1 MGSHHTTAQTG
12 SATVPADRRFGRD
25 PVRPAAIAARIA
37 GSLVERRREQLVFV
51 AATAALWSVFFVQ
64 AWQAT
69 TLLDDWY
76 QLGWYKGHALDAGL
90 VWRVARYNYFHA
102 NPRIGDVFLL
112 LVDGPRGIHLA
123 LTPVVQIALLWASFV
138 VAFGRRPRPSYRDLE
153 LLLVLQVMIWLA
165 SPIPGVIYF
174 YRPFATNY
182 LFAFATTLLVFA
194 PYRLALAR
202 PPDRR
207 ARWWLSPA
215 MFVLGWLAGMS
226 NEHTG
231 PAAIVA
237 VGGCVVFA
245 WRRRRLSAW
254 MIAGALGLAAG
265 YAMLMFAPGQAE
277 RYAGRAAKLDAL
289 GLIASRGVSGN
300 FDILAGFLGE
310 AAWAI
315 DLVIAATLVFVH
327 RHRHRCAGDP
337 LPAMSRAQLLAIAGL
352 VAAAGAIVVTLFASP
367 VTIER
372 LLFAPAVLLAA
383 ALAVIADYLFT
394 SRRVRTLVTVACAI
408 IFGYHAVRFVQV
420 YAVAR
425 AVNRQRIAILG
436 SSKPGTVAVV
446 PAYRSTRSRWYW
458 GDDFR
463 MAAVRE
469 YVANE
474 LFELAGIDYDERPS
488 WAEPGPPERFVASR
502 VYEPPLAP
510 ELAAA
515 HPLPRYIPS
524 FTDTALGQLR
534 RELALGGWRSIDGH
548 RLVRYQVD
556 ATGSGF
562 ADPKRRPLRVF
573 TWTPEGV
580 TFVDGGGYE
589 DADRQPA
596 IRIWAPTMPARW
608 TDAYL
613 VGCGQTT
620 PVEPRHGSESAS
632 DPLLPLDFACRG
644 SYTAVVCDPDV
655 CWFAGR
661 FWR

>member
-1 MGSHHTTAQTG
+1 M
-12 SATVPADRRFGRD
+12 
-25 PVRPAAIAARIA
+25 RPAAIAARIA
-37 GSLVERRREQLVFV
+37 DSLVERRREQLVFV

-64 AWQAT
+64 AWQST

-76 QLGWYKGHALDAGL
+76 QLGWYKGHALDAEL
-90 VWRVARYNYFHA
+90 IWRVARYNYLHG

-112 LVDGPRGIHLA
+112 LVDGPRVIHLA
-123 LTPVVQIALLWASFV
+123 LTPVVQVVLLWAAFV
-138 VAFGRRPRPSYRDLE
+138 VAFGRWPRPSYRDLE
-153 LLLVLQVMIWLA
+153 LLVFLQVMIWLA

-182 LFAFATTLLVFA
+182 LFAFATTLLAFA
-194 PYRLALAR
+194 PYRIALAR
-202 PPDRR
+202 PPGRR
-207 ARWWLSPA
+207 AGWWLSPA
-215 MFVLGWLAGMS
+215 MFGLGWLAGMS

-237 VGGCVVFA
+237 IAGVVIFA

-254 MIAGALGLAAG
+254 MIAGALGLVVG

-277 RYAGRAAKLDAL
+277 RYAGRAAKFDAL
-289 GLIASRGVSGN
+289 GLVAGRGVSGN
-300 FDILAGFLGE
+300 YDILAGFIGE
-310 AAWAI
+310 AQWAI

-327 RHRHRCAGDP
+327 RHWHWHWHWHRHRHRDRLVGDAAP
-337 LPAMSRAQLLAIAGL
+337 PPAMSRAQLLAIAGL

-383 ALAVIADYLFT
+383 ALAVIADHLFA
-394 SRRVRTLVTVACAI
+394 SRRVRTLVTAACAI
-408 IFGYHAVRFVQV
+408 IFTYHVVRFIQV
-420 YAVAR
+420 HAVAR
-425 AVNRQRIAILG
+425 TENQQRIAILG
-436 SSKPGTVAVV
+436 ASRPGTVAVV

-474 LFELAGIDYDERPS
+474 LFDLAGIDYDERPI
-488 WAEPGPPERFVASR
+488 WAEPSPPERFVASR
-502 VYEPPLAP
+502 VYDPPLTP
-510 ELAAA
+510 ELAAV

-534 RELALGGWRSIDGH
+534 RQLALAGWRSIDGH

-562 ADPKRRPLRVF
+562 ADPAQRPSPRPLRVF
-573 TWTPEGV
+573 TWTPGGV

-589 DADRQPA
+589 DADRQPW
-596 IRIWAPTMPARW
+596 IRIWAPTMPVGW

-613 VGCGQTT
+613 VGCGRTT
-620 PVEPRHGSESAS
+620 PVELGYRSDSQS
-632 DPLLPLDFACRG
+632 DPLLALDFACRG
-644 SYTAVVCDPDV
+644 SYTAVVCDPEV